1 MQVNPPFVPLDDD
14 IVRYIAVQS
23 QQRTYSTIRAIM
35 ALRPW
40 ESENDC
46 TPVCTYLQPIILS
59 YYAPESNASQTEVHV
74 HVH

>member
-1 MQVNPPFVPLDDD
+1 
-14 IVRYIAVQS
+14 
-23 QQRTYSTIRAIM
+23 M
-35 ALRPW
+35 ALRLW

-46 TPVCTYLQPIILS
+46 TPVCTYLRPIILS